1 MKTRIIVAAVAIPVL
16 FVILFFL
23 KPVFLAFLT
32 AIICAVAAYEF
43 MKAVCDGLKL
53 WVKISVMVCAAAIP
67 LVHLTGISYALV
79 RGILVVLLLVL
90 FTEGIRTF
98 SKENQVPFESIICC
112 IFAGFVYPVM
122 MSSLVTLKAMDNG
135 KFLVLLPIVVTF
147 CCDSG
152 AYFAGMFLGKH
163 RITAVSP
170 KKSVEGY
177 IGGIVSGIVCMI
189 VYGVIIAVTTDITVN
204 FAALAIYGVLGSAAV
219 EIGDLSYSLIK
230 RQRGIKDY
238 GNLIPGHGGMLDR
251 FDSMSF
257 SAPLICALVS
267 IWPAI
272 I

>member
-23 KPVFLAFLT
+23 QPIFLALLT
-32 AIICAVAAYEF
+32 AIICAIAAYEF
-43 MKAVCDGLKL
+43 MKAVCPDMKL

-67 LVHLTGISYALV
+67 FVHLTDISYALI

-90 FTEGIRTF
+90 FAEGIRTF
-98 SKENQVPFESIICC
+98 SKEDQVPFENIICC

-135 KFLVLLPIVVTF
+135 KLLVLLPIVVTF

-177 IGGIVSGIVCMI
+177 IGGVVSGIACLLI
-189 VYGVIIAVTTDITVN
+189 YGGIIALATDLEVN
-204 FAALAIYGVLGSAAV
+204 FLALAVYGVLGSAAV
-219 EIGDLSYSLIK
+219 EIGDLAYSLIK
-230 RQRGIKDY
+230 RQKGIKDY

-267 IWPAI
+267 IFPAI